1 MGSELIHLL
10 EQEARTEVDRVLA
23 EARARA
29 EEIVAAAR
37 READE
42 IRAAARR
49 RAEDHRLQARTRATS
64 TARLRAA
71 ALVLAAKDEAIRQVF
86 DGVEDAVR
94 AAMRD
99 PARRR
104 AVLHSFLREAVA
116 TLGEGRFA
124 VEVAPEDVAS
134 AREAVRDLGVEAEVR
149 GTPQVQDGVRLVS
162 ADGRSVVENT
172 VSSRLARA
180 RRELVSE
187 VAAVLWGAQVPAAA
201 QGRPDG

>member
-49 RAEDHRLQARTRATS
+49 RAE
-64 TARLRAA
+64 

-124 VEVAPEDVAS
+124 VEVASEDAPS
-134 AREAVRDLGVEAEVR
+134 AREAVRTSAW
-149 GTPQVQDGVRLVS
+149 RLRC
-162 ADGRSVVENT
+162 AG
-172 VSSRLARA
+172 
-180 RRELVSE
+180 
-187 VAAVLWGAQVPAAA
+187 P
-201 QGRPDG
+201 P

>member
-49 RAEDHRLQARTRATS
+49 RAEDHRLQARTRA
-64 TARLRAA
+64 
-71 ALVLAAKDEAIRQVF
+71 
-86 DGVEDAVR
+86 
-94 AAMRD
+94 AMRD

-124 VEVAPEDVAS
+124 VEVASEDVAS